1 MPIADAPLSNKQHA
15 VPQNVMNV
23 EFKLIG
29 DLTMRQFSYVL
40 IGGVAAYLSYVIFI
54 GIFRWPLVIIIA
66 LTGIGLAFVPV
77 QERGM
82 DEWLVNFFKAM
93 FIPTQRVW
101 KKEPTLPTP
110 FQYDDLTIVRQEL
123 IALAPTTSRRKLE
136 EYLKYEDTASSV
148 DPLDIPEKEYAQKVR
163 DAYPNIRKSSQDQIS
178 EFTEVSAGD
187 VSGVDVLVKDKKASA
202 PEAELEQGLPS
213 IGVSGIGTAMAEF
226 GEADTANTAELPQ
239 EFSKKGFGDSGEK
252 GKLVVG
258 AELGTSQSKQ
268 ISTSVGKSDKSGFL
282 PSAPVPGTEVKE
294 KREPVSIIKAR
305 DRAFTPS
312 EISVSPMTPD
322 MHSGRRF
329 TNLLPVEGELVL
341 PIRGERVLRTSE
353 QISVDESINE
363 KAAKLREL
371 LRRIKE
377 EDGIKISK
385 AKEAPVP
392 VVQKEEQQVQEV
404 HDEAKSL
411 ADILKGQREEVTD
424 EINRIKQNIQTT
436 QTPDASSETQK
447 RILHELEDKRKSL
460 EDNFRVIEGGLKNLK
475 GGEVGVDV
483 APYSKTE
490 DGGFYTTKAKPNTL
504 YGSIKDKEGKSLTNA
519 LLIVKNEREEPV
531 RALKT
536 DSLGHF
542 ELLSALTNGIY
553 TIEVRPEDDTK
564 LSFDK
569 ISVELK
575 GEAIP
580 PLAVTP
586 K

>member
-29 DLTMRQFSYVL
+29 DLTMRQFSYVF
-40 IGGVAAYLSYVIFI
+40 IGGIAAYLSYVIFI

-66 LTGIGLAFVPV
+66 LTGIGLAFVPI

-163 DAYPNIRKSSQDQIS
+163 DAYPNIRKSSQAPAS
-178 EFTEVSAGD
+178 EVTEVSATGTSGSD
-187 VSGVDVLVKDKKASA
+187 VSVTVEEDFA
-202 PEAELEQGLPS
+202 PEAEVEQSLSS
-213 IGVSGIGTAMAEF
+213 IGTESARL
-226 GEADTANTAELPQ
+226 GEPDTAKTVEQAQ
-239 EFSKKGFGDSGEK
+239 EFSKKGIEEGGEK
-252 GKLVVG
+252 EKLAAG
-258 AELGTSQSKQ
+258 AEQRTSQSKQ
-268 ISTSVGKSDKSGFL
+268 ISARFEKSDKPSLLPGAPASG
-282 PSAPVPGTEVKE
+282 SGKE
-294 KREPVSIIKAR
+294 KKQELVPIIKSR
-305 DRAFTPS
+305 DRGFTPS
-312 EISVSPMTPD
+312 EVSVSPMTPD

-329 TNLLPVEGELVL
+329 TNLLPVEGELIL

-377 EDGIKISK
+377 EDGIKI
-385 AKEAPVP
+385 AKVKETTVP
-392 VVQKEEQQVQEV
+392 VVEKEKQQVQEV

-411 ADILKGQREEVTD
+411 AELLKGQREEVTD

-436 QTPDASSETQK
+436 ETPGTSSETQK
-447 RILHELEDKRKSL
+447 RLLHELEDKRKSL

-475 GGEVGVDV
+475 GEDTVVDAAQYV
-483 APYSKTE
+483 KPE

-519 LLIVKNEREEPV
+519 LLIIKNDREEPV

-536 DSLGHF
+536 DSLGRF

-553 TIEVRPEDDTK
+553 TIEVRPEDETK

-575 GEAIP
+575 GEVVP
-580 PLAVTP
+580 PLVVAP